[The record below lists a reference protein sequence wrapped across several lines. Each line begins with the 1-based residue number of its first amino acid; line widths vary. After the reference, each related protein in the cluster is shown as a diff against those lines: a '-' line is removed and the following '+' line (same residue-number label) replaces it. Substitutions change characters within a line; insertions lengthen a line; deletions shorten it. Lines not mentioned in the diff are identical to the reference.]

1 MNDLMWKLWQVINE
15 MKNFECGFSNVEK
28 KMLIDFCGKRYVAE
42 FREVHEPSMDMA
54 EDMKRIRYL

>member
-28 KMLIDFCGKRYVAE
+28 KMLIDFCGKRFVAE
-42 FREVHEPSMDMA
+42 FREVENPGSDMA